1 MPIRN
6 NSLMTRATRWCS
18 SAATLPGCKCSIEI
32 NPPPNRPDPAIYS
45 QAPRLAAGLDATWN
59 NPDIKW
65 FVPPA
70 YVAGRWQFPTTG
82 FGWQSLLDHAEIS
95 IHNRSAVAAAI
106 NTVVR
111 VSRAPFGIGTKRTPV
126 VTQLVS
132 IAAGQ
137 TITFNTPLGA
147 ATSEVIRGGEA
158 LYVDISHPYD
168 ADTANNHGESVV
180 SLQGSGNTYS
190 IPIGNFT
197 EQPLVYVFSLAP
209 NNVAAQI
216 SDTQLT
222 IAPQDQ
228 KFVQISFTI
237 PPTRPFE
244 TSVTL
249 LAHDLQGKLLGG
261 VTHQLYF

>member
-1 MPIRN
+1 VV
-6 NSLMTRATRWCS
+6 CS
-18 SAATLPGCKCSIEI
+18 SSLCRRQVAVPYD
-32 NPPPNRPDPAIYS
+32 RF
-45 QAPRLAAGLDATWN
+45 RLAVIARSRRNFDSQPFRCRCCDQYRSQSVARAFWN
-59 NPDIKW
+59 
-65 FVPPA
+65 
-70 YVAGRWQFPTTG
+70 RHETHT
-82 FGWQSLLDHAEIS
+82 L
-95 IHNRSAVAAAI
+95 
-106 NTVVR
+106 
-111 VSRAPFGIGTKRTPV
+111 